1 MFKLPTLTK
10 LPQPRRFSYE
20 PRHYD
25 PEKEAI
31 RQRIAEAKARAADK
45 NAENYS
51 SEHALRGAI
60 RRHSRLRRKTADF
73 SQLFFVV
80 GFGAITYLYFEY
92 GNSALWAFAILIL
105 GYVWF
110 KIRR

>member
-10 LPQPRRFSYE
+10 LPQPRRFNYE

-31 RQRIAEAKARAADK
+31 KQRIAEAKARANK
-45 NAENYS
+45 TAENYS

-60 RRHSRLRRKTADF
+60 RRHSRLRQKTTDL
-73 SQLFFVV
+73 SQLIFVV
-80 GFGAITYLYFEY
+80 GFGSIAFLYFEY
-92 GNSALWAFAILIL
+92 GKDALWAFVVLIL
-105 GYVWF
+105 GYVWY
-110 KIRR
+110 KIRK